1 LRAILAENLAETR
14 GVVAVPEQIIVT
26 ASARGATS
34 LIATALLEEGD
45 AVWVEEPGFQGPKT
59 LFAAAGAALIPV
71 AVDDQGIAVTGL
83 GALPAPRLIYTTPSH
98 QYPTGAIMRLSRRLE
113 LLELAARANAYVIED
128 DYDSEFQYRGRPI
141 AALQGLDRA
150 GCVLYLGTFSK
161 SLLPSLRLG
170 FLVAPGGLAEK
181 LVQVHRNTGQLVPP
195 IIQLAAADFIER
207 GHYRAHVRRMRSLY
221 AERLEVF
228 SDLIHEHS
236 GGRMKAAL
244 PDGGMQTV
252 VRSLEGKDDAAL
264 LQHLG
269 LAGIDGHPLS
279 GFHLTPERASR
290 HGVLMG
296 FSAWPEAEIRRV
308 LSGLTKLRVS

>member
-1 LRAILAENLAETR
+1 
-14 GVVAVPEQIIVT
+14 
-26 ASARGATS
+26 
-34 LIATALLEEGD
+34 
-45 AVWVEEPGFQGPKT
+45 
-59 LFAAAGAALIPV
+59 
-71 AVDDQGIAVTGL
+71 
-83 GALPAPRLIYTTPSH
+83 
-98 QYPTGAIMRLSRRLE
+98 
-113 LLELAARANAYVIED
+113 
-128 DYDSEFQYRGRPI
+128 
-141 AALQGLDRA
+141 
-150 GCVLYLGTFSK
+150 
-161 SLLPSLRLG
+161 
-170 FLVAPGGLAEK
+170 
-181 LVQVHRNTGQLVPP
+181 
-195 IIQLAAADFIER
+195 
-207 GHYRAHVRRMRSLY
+207 MRSLY

-279 GFHLTPERASR
+279 GFHLAPERASR